1 MTTFSKDCVTLWV
14 QRSHSKSP
22 PYKFGGLRLFSSR
35 DIENLIFHVALQ
47 DLVIKGPFDFMERSS
62 SFYILTL
69 PSVVAIAIVVV
80 DIKWF

>member
-1 MTTFSKDCVTLWV
+1 MLLYGFNVHIVNHHLT
-14 QRSHSKSP
+14 
-22 PYKFGGLRLFSSR
+22 KFGGLRLFSSR

-47 DLVIKGPFDFMERSS
+47 DLVIKGPCDFMERSS

-69 PSVVAIAIVVV
+69 PSVVVIAIVVV